1 MAKRFYFLVQA
12 STVKIDVNV
21 CCLLCNGLIFLP
33 KEVRSNLLNSCFTT
47 KIRELND
54 LMIMK
59 QTWGMWGETAPQGVP
74 GPSQMQSWF

>member
-1 MAKRFYFLVQA
+1 MAKRFYFLAQA
-12 STVKIDVNV
+12 STVKIDLSV
-21 CCLLCNGLIFLP
+21 CCLLCNGLVVFLP

-59 QTWGMWGETAPQGVP
+59 QTRGMWGETSP
-74 GPSQMQSWF
+74 